1 MALARKGGKGW
12 MSKGS
17 QSNSSNLRRPNSVLK
32 LHSSDTVRLWWLPV
46 LTRGKL
52 HIEILPDNFP
62 GDTEEGAGVMVQK
75 VRSALNVRFP
85 GGAAPKVLFTDRGNG
100 FYNAGTGGI
109 TDTYRAALRT
119 HGLQAFFATDASI
132 QPGQLQELML
142 HETAVSWMRTRL
154 ARTTPRMSWEETP
167 EQYGTRLKACA
178 AYINAHHDVQQLCRD
193 LPKRLQELDELA
205 GDRLGH

>member
-1 MALARKGGKGW
+1 MWPHDVYRLFIGHTLELFGFSCKAWQFPPSHVFCARTQRAGIK
-12 MSKGS
+12 
-17 QSNSSNLRRPNSVLK
+17 RDDDDVEDDDEDHDHDRD
-32 LHSSDTVRLWWLPV
+32 HD
-46 LTRGKL
+46 
-52 HIEILPDNFP
+52 
-62 GDTEEGAGVMVQK
+62 GDK
-75 VRSALNVRFP
+75 D
-85 GGAAPKVLFTDRGNG
+85 AADDDDGDDG